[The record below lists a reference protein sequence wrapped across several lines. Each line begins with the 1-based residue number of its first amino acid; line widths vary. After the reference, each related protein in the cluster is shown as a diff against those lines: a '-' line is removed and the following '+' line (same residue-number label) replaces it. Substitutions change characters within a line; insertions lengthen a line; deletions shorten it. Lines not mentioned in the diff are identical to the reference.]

1 VRKLLPALL
10 ALLLLAA
17 PAGAFVKKVTKHADL
32 DGDAAKETVR
42 VLPVDV
48 SGAPD
53 FQRTQVR
60 VADTCPAAM
69 IDKRVTGIQ
78 DNLES
83 LSIRK
88 ADTHKGKEVFAVL
101 RSGARG
107 VLGEA
112 DLVAWRH
119 ASGKTCRK
127 PLKLFRYRSS
137 KHTKTPPGGNGD
149 IASFFIRLRDAT
161 SKYRGLEIALD
172 ERFLTNTDL
181 PSFGSLKKV
190 TRYRYSAKRGR
201 YVRYETKF
209 KTLKPPTAG

>member
-1 VRKLLPALL
+1 VRKLLPALV
-10 ALLLLAA
+10 ALLVVAA
-17 PAGAFVKKVTKHADL
+17 PAGAFVKNVTKHADL
-32 DGDAAKETVR
+32 DGDPAKETVM
-42 VLPVDV
+42 VLPVAV
-48 SGAPD
+48 KGAPD
-53 FQRTQVR
+53 FKRTQVR
-60 VADTCPAAM
+60 ISDTCPATV

-112 DLVAWRH
+112 DLIAWRH

-149 IASFFIRLRDAT
+149 IASFFVKLRNAT
-161 SKYRGLEIALD
+161 SRYKGLEIALD
-172 ERFLTNTDL
+172 ERFLKSTDL

-190 TRYRYSAKRGR
+190 TRYRYSAKRNR
-201 YVRYETKF
+201 YVRYETKTR
-209 KTLKPPTAG
+209 TLPVPTAG